1 MAVTSGGIF
10 YLVFSGYANFSKL
23 MRTIHT
29 SMTST
34 LGQSVGLDVWHVG
47 FFLRN
52 LCHLVSVSIAW
63 FALYVFT
70 GLSNS
75 FMRSFLSRPFQIN
88 AGPTS
93 VADPDLEIREGGSL
107 VIQTLRQG
115 WGRSPPQIFSSLRAL
130 VSSKIKRG
138 TAPPGSFLD
147 PPLNIIK

>member
-1 MAVTSGGIF
+1 
-10 YLVFSGYANFSKL
+10 
-23 MRTIHT
+23 MRTINT

-34 LGQSVGLDVWHVG
+34 LGQSVGLDVRHVG
-47 FFLRN
+47 FFPRILYN
-52 LCHLVSVSIAW
+52 LVSVSIVW

-75 FMRSFLSRPFQIN
+75 FMRSFLSRRFQIN

-93 VADPDLEIREGGSL
+93 VADPDLEIREGGSP

-115 WGRSPPQIFSSLRAL
+115 AGRRSPPQIFSSLRAL
-130 VSSKIKRG
+130 VWSKIKRG
-138 TAPPGSFLD
+138 RPGPSLD